1 MKSKEIL
8 FILNPISGLQRNK
21 KSIEYLIHSEFKNHS
36 TIDYQ
41 VVYTEYAGHASV
53 LSKKAAQRGIYA
65 VVAVGGDGTMNE
77 VASGLVGTKTALGLI
92 PRGSGNGYARSLK
105 IPLNTGKAIETLK
118 YGQIRKV
125 DVGKVNQY
133 YFFNVMGVGFDAYIG
148 AKFQD
153 FGLRGPI
160 PYFYIG
166 VKGWFQYDFEAFT
179 LLFNSKMFK
188 LRPLTITVANTP
200 QYGMSAL
207 IAPNAKIDDGI
218 LDLCI
223 LEKMR
228 TIQAL
233 PRLHRLFNGTIEKVP
248 FYKHY
253 SVKQVT
259 IEREKDR
266 GLFHTDGE
274 PRMGGKE
281 LEISVLPLALK
292 VIVPQKDQIK

>member
-1 MKSKEIL
+1 
-8 FILNPISGLQRNK
+8 
-21 KSIEYLIHSEFKNHS
+21 
-36 TIDYQ
+36 
-41 VVYTEYAGHASV
+41 
-53 LSKKAAQRGIYA
+53 

-77 VASGLVGTKTALGLI
+77 VASGLVGTETALGLI

-105 IPLNTGKAIETLK
+105 IPLKAEEAIDVLK
-118 YGQIRKV
+118 FGQLRKV
-125 DVGKVNQY
+125 DVGQVNQY

-166 VKGWFQYDFEAFT
+166 FKGWFQYDFEAFT
-179 LLFNSKMFK
+179 LRFNDKVLN
-188 LRPLTITVANTP
+188 LRPLLITVANTP

-207 IAPNAKIDDGI
+207 IAPQASIDDGI

-223 LEKMR
+223 LEKMN
-228 TIQAL
+228 ILQAL
-233 PRLHRLFNGTIEKVP
+233 PRLHRLFDGTVEKVP

-253 SVKQVT
+253 SVKEVI

-281 LEISVLPLALK
+281 LNISILPLALK
-292 VIVPQKDQIK
+292 VIVPSGENEK

>member
-8 FILNPISGLQRNK
+8 FILNPVSGLQRNK
-21 KSIEYLIHSEFKNHS
+21 KSIEYLIHREFKNHS

-41 VVYTEYAGHASV
+41 IVYTEYAGHASV
-53 LSKKAAQRGIYA
+53 LAKEAAKKGTHA

-77 VASGLVGTKTALGLI
+77 VASGLVGTDTALGLI

-105 IPLNTGKAIETLK
+105 IPLNVNEAIETLK
-118 YGQIRKV
+118 YGNIRKV

-148 AKFQD
+148 ARFQD

-179 LLFNSKMFK
+179 IRFEDRVLH
-188 LRPLTITVANTP
+188 LRPLIVAVANTP

-218 LDLCI
+218 LGLCI
-223 LEKMR
+223 LEKMK

-233 PRLHRLFNGTIEKVP
+233 PRLHRLFDGTIEKVP
-248 FYKHY
+248 FYKHF
-253 SVKQVT
+253 SVKEVT
-259 IEREKDR
+259 IEREKDK

-281 LEISVLPLALK
+281 LKISVLPLALK
-292 VIVPQKDQIK
+292 VIVPQKDQMQ